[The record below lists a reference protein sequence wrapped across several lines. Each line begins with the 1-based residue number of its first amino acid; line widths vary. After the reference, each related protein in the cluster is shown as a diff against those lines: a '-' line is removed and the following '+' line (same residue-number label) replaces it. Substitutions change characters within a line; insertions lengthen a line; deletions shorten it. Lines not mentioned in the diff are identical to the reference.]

1 MPQLVTLGS
10 ELIRIN
16 PSNGHIEYSTSGGR
30 TWMTRYSGSGN
41 GRFLDLLP
49 YAGKLLALTEKGI
62 YCSSSAGRSWLIK
75 SSTSIVRSFVA
86 LQDGGKEIIGMTA
99 DGHIYA
105 SSSEGATWLRRR

>member
-10 ELIRIN
+10 EMIRIN

-30 TWMTRYSGSGN
+30 TWMTRYSGSGY

-49 YAGKLLALTEKGI
+49 FSGKLLALTEKGI
-62 YCSSSAGRSWLIK
+62 YCSSSAGRTWLMK
-75 SSTSIVRSFVA
+75 SSTSIAKSFVA
-86 LQDGGKEIIGMTA
+86 LQDGGKEVIGMTS

-105 SSSEGATWLRRR
+105 SSSEGATWLQRR

>member
-30 TWMTRYSGSGN
+30 TWMTRYSGSGY

-49 YAGKLLALTEKGI
+49 FE
-62 YCSSSAGRSWLIK
+62 
-75 SSTSIVRSFVA
+75 
-86 LQDGGKEIIGMTA
+86 QNN
-99 DGHIYA
+99 
-105 SSSEGATWLRRR
+105 

>member
-30 TWMTRYSGSGN
+30 TWMTRYSGSGY

-49 YAGKLLALTEKGI
+49 FSGKLLALTEKGVF
-62 YCSSSAGRSWLIK
+62 CSSSVGRSWLTK
-75 SSTSIVRSFVA
+75 NASSIARSLVA
-86 LQDGGKEIIGMTA
+86 LQDGGKEVIGMTA

-105 SSSEGATWLRRR
+105 SSSEGAIWLRRK

>member
-30 TWMTRYSGSGN
+30 TWMTRYSGSGY

-49 YAGKLLALTEKGI
+49 F
-62 YCSSSAGRSWLIK
+62 SSSAGRSWLTK
-75 SSTSIVRSFVA
+75 NASSVARSLVA
-86 LQDGGKEIIGMTA
+86 LQDGGKEVIGMTA

-105 SSSEGATWLRRR
+105 SSSEGATWLRRK